1 MSSERSSGT
10 PSIFFESRQA
20 FPYDNHLL
28 RLLRHT
34 STHGVG
40 GVATHVLR
48 DYPGIARQVMDFASR
63 ELVNTMTSIL
73 FVCTGNIFRSMTA
86 EYALR
91 ARLPPQSLIRV
102 SSAGTQARPQEM
114 HPDIRAYLVQRG
126 IDPSLHRQRKVSPE
140 LLRATKLVIAM
151 STDHQSFL
159 LDTFQYH
166 APLFNDVCHGR
177 SEALLDVWEAIPG
190 WETDPEAVRSYVYH
204 VMEYIWES
212 VPCLL
217 QNLGTYLGRSAV

>member
-1 MSSERSSGT
+1 MELA
-10 PSIFFESRQA
+10 P
-20 FPYDNHLL
+20 
-28 RLLRHT
+28 
-34 STHGVG
+34 
-40 GVATHVLR
+40 
-48 DYPGIARQVMDFASR
+48 R

-91 ARLPPQSLIRV
+91 ARLPPQSSIRV

-114 HPDIRAYLVQRG
+114 HPDIRAYLLQRG
-126 IDPSLHRQRKVSPE
+126 IDPSQHHQRRVSAE
-140 LLRATKLVIAM
+140 ILRAADLVIAM

-159 LDTFQYH
+159 LDTFQYR

-177 SEALLDVWEAIPG
+177 SEPLLDVGEAIPN
-190 WETDPEAVRSYVYH
+190 WETDHDAARNYVYH
-204 VMEYIWES
+204 VMEYIWAS
-212 VPCLL
+212 VPGLL